1 MKYTFLDYKKM
12 SFSSK
17 LLYLKSKRI
26 NIADPYIGYYD
37 NLHRTVE
44 IPSIHKVF
52 GKSSLIINLVPPQ
65 PALKNHAELSG
76 YLGIINDPKDERHAD
91 MSRAIRKWRADIIF
105 VYDYL
110 ENEAVLKK
118 VKISKIVDRRII
130 NQ

>member
-65 PALKNHAELSG
+65 PALKNHESDFAAVVLFTHKCE
-76 YLGIINDPKDERHAD
+76 GIAVPHQRKHRDRHHKKIQSNIAADQAAVKVER
-91 MSRAIRKWRADIIF
+91 
-105 VYDYL
+105 
-110 ENEAVLKK
+110 
-118 VKISKIVDRRII
+118 
-130 NQ
+130 QC